1 MLNNVCL
8 ILSEVSCT
16 YYFHLIH
23 SMHLMLWQDEP
34 DVPFTD
40 EDYRRR
46 RPHPNFK
53 DAITLE
59 KNVIKYGKTVG
70 IRS

>member
-1 MLNNVCL
+1 VHYIYSTCNA
-8 ILSEVSCT
+8 S
-16 YYFHLIH
+16 
-23 SMHLMLWQDEP
+23 QDEP

-46 RPHPNFK
+46 RAHPNFK
-53 DAITLE
+53 EAITLE